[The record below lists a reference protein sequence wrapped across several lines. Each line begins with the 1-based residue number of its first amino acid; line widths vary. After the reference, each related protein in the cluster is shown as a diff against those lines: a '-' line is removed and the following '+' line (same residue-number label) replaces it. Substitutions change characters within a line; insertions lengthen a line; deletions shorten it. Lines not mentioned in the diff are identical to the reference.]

1 MSRVKRIA
9 MMVALLPVLMI
20 PTQASANEDAATTTA
35 VTPNPIYNTMRWLTC
50 DADYYLF
57 FCRG

>member
-9 MMVALLPVLMI
+9 MMAAFVPALMI
-20 PTQASANEDAATTTA
+20 PAQASANEVEAATTA
-35 VTPNPIYNTMRWLTC
+35 VTHNPIYNTMRWLTC